1 MFLLSCQHN
10 LNPAMPKLTTKYKSA
25 LELGH
30 QLGCTISTLQEGL
43 YLQLNELG
51 YFWDSEEQDWVKSA
65 EPANPPS
72 TVVRVRVWAAGDRVE
87 EEARRIAEIFV
98 EAHDYQLVEKS
109 QQYPCRPPNQ
119 KDSRIYLTFLPP
131 T

>member
-1 MFLLSCQHN
+1 
-10 LNPAMPKLTTKYKSA
+10 MPKMTAKYKSA

-30 QLGCTISTLQEGL
+30 QLGCTISTVQKAL

-51 YFWDSEEQDWVKSA
+51 YFWDSEEQDWVVST
-65 EPANPPS
+65 EPVNPPS
-72 TVVRVRVWAAGDRVE
+72 TLVRVRVWAAGDRVE
-87 EEARRIAEIFV
+87 EEARRIAEIMI

-119 KDSRIYLTFLPP
+119 NDSRMYLTFLPP
-131 T
+131 N